1 MNAEKENT
9 FRALKDLPLLATHQW
24 WCRLGIHAWLP
35 WKDPV
40 KNRRGAYDFVEQFRM
55 CGHCNKAERRQMSKD

>member
-9 FRALKDLPLLATHQW
+9 FRALKDQPLLATNQW
-24 WCRLGIHAWLP
+24 WCRLGIHSWLP

-40 KNRRGAYDFVEQFRM
+40 KNRRGAYDYVEQFRV

>member
-9 FRALKDLPLLATHQW
+9 FRALTDQPLLATHQW
-24 WCRLGIHAWLP
+24 WCAVGVHSWLK

-40 KNRRGAYDFVEQFRM
+40 KTRRGAYDYVEQYRV
-55 CGHCNKAERRQMSKD
+55 CGHCGKAVRRMLSKD

>member
-9 FRALKDLPLLATHQW
+9 FRALKDQPLLATHQW
-24 WCRLGIHAWLP
+24 WCRLGIHSWLP
-35 WKDPV
+35 WQDPV
-40 KNRRGAYDFVEQFRM
+40 KNQRGGYNFIEQFRV